1 MSGSALVVDAVTGIA
16 ALVAMMGSQRRA
28 WRRAGTA
35 QPFACDESEQ
45 R

>member
-1 MSGSALVVDAVTGIA
+1 MSESALVVGAVTGIA

-28 WRRAGTA
+28 WRRAGT
-35 QPFACDESEQ
+35 QLFACDESEQ